1 MKYIKEKVNFTHRQ
15 IFTFAKGYI
24 RMEKLKNILLVDD
37 DEITNYINSDI
48 IKALDITEYIS
59 IANNGKEALEY
70 LIKAHNSPEEGYII
84 PDLIF
89 LDINMPVMNGFQFL
103 EDYYYLLGDKKL
115 STIVTMLT
123 TSLIKEEVSRA
134 LDMVHVV
141 KGYIEKPLTK
151 EIIMEIYNKH
161 LETRGETP
169 AKVRRKG

>member
-1 MKYIKEKVNFTHRQ
+1 
-15 IFTFAKGYI
+15 
-24 RMEKLKNILLVDD
+24 MEKLKNILLVDD
-37 DEITNYINSDI
+37 DEITNYINCDL
-48 IKALDITEYIS
+48 IKELNITENIS
-59 IANNGKEALEY
+59 VANNGKEALDY
-70 LIKAHNSPEEGYII
+70 LIKAHQSPAPEGFYV

-134 LDMVHVV
+134 LEMVHVV

-151 EIIMEIYNKH
+151 EIIMEIYNTH
-161 LETRGETP
+161 LELQDQKP
-169 AKVRRKG
+169 ARVRRKG

>member
-1 MKYIKEKVNFTHRQ
+1 
-15 IFTFAKGYI
+15 
-24 RMEKLKNILLVDD
+24 MEKLKNILLVDD
-37 DEITNYINSDI
+37 DEITNYINSDLI
-48 IKALDITEYIS
+48 LELDIADKVSIAHNGREALD
-59 IANNGKEALEY
+59 Y
-70 LIKAHNSPEEGYII
+70 LIKAHNAPEAGYIV

-134 LDMVHVV
+134 LNMVHVV

-151 EIIMEIYNKH
+151 EIIMQIYNTH
-161 LETRGETP
+161 MA
-169 AKVRRKG
+169 AKDEKPVPPRRKG

>member
-1 MKYIKEKVNFTHRQ
+1 R
-15 IFTFAKGYI
+15 
-24 RMEKLKNILLVDD
+24 NILLVDD
-37 DEITNYINSDI
+37 DEITNYINSDL
-48 IKALDITEYIS
+48 IKSLDIAEKIS
-59 IANNGKEALEY
+59 IAYNGKEALDY
-70 LIKAHNSPEEGYII
+70 LVKAHESPSEEHII

-103 EDYYYLLGDKKL
+103 EDYYYLMGDKKL

-151 EIIMEIYNKH
+151 DIILQIYSK
-161 LETRGETP
+161 
-169 AKVRRKG
+169 

>member
-1 MKYIKEKVNFTHRQ
+1 
-15 IFTFAKGYI
+15 
-24 RMEKLKNILLVDD
+24 MEKLKNILLVDD
-37 DEITNYINSDI
+37 DEITNYINSDLI
-48 IKALDITEYIS
+48 MALDITEHVS
-59 IANNGKEALEY
+59 IANNGREALDY
-70 LIKAHNSPEEGYII
+70 LIKAHNKVNGFIV

-134 LDMVHVV
+134 LNMVHVV

-151 EIIMEIYNKH
+151 EIVMQIYNSH
-161 LETRGETP
+161 LS
-169 AKVRRKG
+169 AKDDKPVPVRRKG